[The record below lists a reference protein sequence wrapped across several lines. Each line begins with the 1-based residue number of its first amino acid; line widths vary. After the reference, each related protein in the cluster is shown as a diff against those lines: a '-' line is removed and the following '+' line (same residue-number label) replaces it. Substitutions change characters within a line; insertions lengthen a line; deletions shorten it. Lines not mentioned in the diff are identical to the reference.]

1 MLKDIY
7 EINSETCALVPNSN
21 LSTAIIEKEKSFI
34 IPIPVSKVIKYN
46 CAYYGSSFEGRLKGS
61 KYALG
66 SKYKLPIIIEESK
79 ELIFFPTLSAE
90 NENCIWIS
98 LNNIINYQNCG
109 NYTEIT
115 FKNNKKIKIEISYRS
130 FENQMLR
137 ATKLLL
143 ILKSRK
149 NEAKL

>member
-21 LSTAIIEKEKSFI
+21 LSTVIIEKESSFI
-34 IPIPVSKVIKYN
+34 IPLPVSKVINYN

-79 ELIFFPTLSAE
+79 ELIFFPTSSFE
-90 NENCIWIS
+90 NPNCVWIS
-98 LNNIINYQNCG
+98 LNNISDYQKSQDA
-109 NYTEIT
+109 TIVK
-115 FKNNKKIKIEISYRS
+115 FNNKQKIDLKISYES
-130 FENQMLR
+130 FENQVLR

-149 NEAKL
+149 NC